1 MIIFP
6 AIDIKGGKCVRLF
19 QGDFNKVTEYEASP
33 LNQAKKL
40 EELGFDFLHI
50 VDLDQAADPLT
61 KKSNFNIVKDI
72 IKNTNL
78 KVQLGGGLRTL
89 KNIEEA
95 INSGVSSVVVGT
107 SAINDVSF
115 LQNACNKFSNQISVS
130 IDSKNGLIATQG
142 WKKITQKNVADYM
155 NEIKNIK
162 VKSIIFTDINR
173 DGTKKGVNLK
183 ETLNLVE
190 LTKFPVIAS
199 GGISKIDDVVE
210 IKNTK
215 KIRGV
220 IIGKAIYDGSI
231 NLKEL
236 SKLKNK

>member
-50 VDLDQAADPLT
+50 VDLDQAVDPLT
-61 KKSNFNIVKDI
+61 KKSNLNIIKDI

-95 INSGVSSVVVGT
+95 ISSGVSSVVVGT

-115 LQNACNKFSNQISVS
+115 LQNACDKFNNQISVS

-142 WKKITQKNVADYM
+142 WKKITQKNVGDYM

-162 VKSIIFTDINR
+162 VKSVIFTDINR

-183 ETLNLVE
+183 ETLNLAE

-236 SKLKNK
+236 SKLRN

>member
-142 WKKITQKNVADYM
+142 WKEITQKNIPDYI

-183 ETLNLVE
+183 ETLNLAQ

-236 SKLKNK
+236 SKLRN

>member
-50 VDLDQAADPLT
+50 VDLDQAVDPLT
-61 KKSNFNIVKDI
+61 KKSNFNIIKDI

-95 INSGVSSVVVGT
+95 INSGVSNVVVGT
-107 SAINDVSF
+107 SAIHDVSF

-142 WKKITQKNVADYM
+142 WKEITQKNIPDYI

-183 ETLNLVE
+183 ETLNLAE

-236 SKLKNK
+236 SKLRN

>member
-40 EELGFDFLHI
+40 EELGFDFLHM

-107 SAINDVSF
+107 PAINDVSF

-183 ETLNLVE
+183 ETLNLAE

-236 SKLKNK
+236 SKLRN

>member
-50 VDLDQAADPLT
+50 VDLDQAADPLK

-72 IKNTNL
+72 VKNTNL

-95 INSGVSSVVVGT
+95 INSGVSSVVLGT

-115 LQNACNKFSNQISVS
+115 LQNACDKFNNQISVS
-130 IDSKNGLIATQG
+130 IDSKNGLIAIQG
-142 WKKITQKNVADYM
+142 WKKITQKKIADYM
-155 NEIKNIK
+155 NEIKNIN

-183 ETLNLVE
+183 ETLNLVQ

-199 GGISKIDDVVE
+199 GGISKIDDVIE
-210 IKNTK
+210 IKNTE

-236 SKLKNK
+236 SKIRN

>member
-183 ETLNLVE
+183 ETLNLAQ
-190 LTKFPVIAS
+190 LTKFPIIAS

-236 SKLKNK
+236 SKLRN

>member
-95 INSGVSSVVVGT
+95 INSGVSNVVVGT

-183 ETLNLVE
+183 ETLNLAQ

-210 IKNTK
+210 IKNTQ

-236 SKLKNK
+236 SKLRN

>member
-95 INSGVSSVVVGT
+95 INSGVSNVVVGT

-115 LQNACNKFSNQISVS
+115 LQNACDKFSNQISVS

-183 ETLNLVE
+183 ETLNLAQ

-236 SKLKNK
+236 SKLRN

>member
-95 INSGVSSVVVGT
+95 INSGVSNVVVGT

-115 LQNACNKFSNQISVS
+115 LQNACDKFNNQISIS

-142 WKKITQKNVADYM
+142 WKEITQKNVADYM

-183 ETLNLVE
+183 ETLNLAQ

-236 SKLKNK
+236 SKLRN

>member
-107 SAINDVSF
+107 SAINDVSI

-183 ETLNLVE
+183 ETLNLAE
-190 LTKFPVIAS
+190 FTKFPVIAS

-236 SKLKNK
+236 SKLRN

>member
-95 INSGVSSVVVGT
+95 INSGVSNVVVGT

-183 ETLNLVE
+183 ETLNLVQ

-236 SKLKNK
+236 SKLRN

>member
-1 MIIFP
+1 MIIVP

-50 VDLDQAADPLT
+50 VDLDQAVDPLT
-61 KKSNFNIVKDI
+61 KKSNFNIIKDI

-95 INSGVSSVVVGT
+95 INSGVSNVVVGT
-107 SAINDVSF
+107 SAIHDVSF

-142 WKKITQKNVADYM
+142 WKEITQKNIPDYI

-183 ETLNLVE
+183 ETLNLAQ

-236 SKLKNK
+236 SKLRN

>member
-95 INSGVSSVVVGT
+95 INSGVSNVVVGT

-115 LQNACNKFSNQISVS
+115 LENACNKFSNQISVS

-183 ETLNLVE
+183 ETLNLVQ
-190 LTKFPVIAS
+190 LTQFPVIAS

-236 SKLKNK
+236 SKLRN

>member
-50 VDLDQAADPLT
+50 VDLDQAVDPLT
-61 KKSNFNIVKDI
+61 KKSNFNIIKDI

-142 WKKITQKNVADYM
+142 WKKITQKNVGDYM

-183 ETLNLVE
+183 ETLNLAE

-236 SKLKNK
+236 SKLRN